1 MKKTYKV
8 VVERDAYED
17 GTPAFHA
24 YCPALKGA
32 RTHGKTREE
41 ALDNIRQV
49 VQMVVDEMIEE
60 GSVLPPDIEVE
71 NAPVEVPG

>member
-8 VVERDAYED
+8 VVEPDAYED
-17 GTPAFHA
+17 GVPAFHA

-32 RTHGKTREE
+32 RTHGKTRDE
-41 ALDNIRQV
+41 ALENIRQV

>member
-1 MKKTYKV
+1 MKKTYKI

>member
-60 GSVLPPDIEVE
+60 GSVLPPDTEVE
-71 NAPVEVPG
+71 NAPIEVPG